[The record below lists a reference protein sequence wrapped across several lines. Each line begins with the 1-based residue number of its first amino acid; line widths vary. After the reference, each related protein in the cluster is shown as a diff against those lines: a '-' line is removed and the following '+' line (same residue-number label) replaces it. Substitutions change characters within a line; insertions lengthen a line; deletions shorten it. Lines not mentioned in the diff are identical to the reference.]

1 MVCLN
6 EENVPGAS
14 LPEPLEKQSVPVLKR
29 WNQDA
34 KKYKKNAAANS
45 VRNSRN
51 FLSECIVLCIW
62 YIHHQGS
69 IELVPIST
77 RYRSGTDFH

>member
-1 MVCLN
+1 MRIAVYLHKDTNVRSMAELASGSAGGLVVCLN

-51 FLSECIVLCIW
+51 FLS
-62 YIHHQGS
+62 
-69 IELVPIST
+69 
-77 RYRSGTDFH
+77 